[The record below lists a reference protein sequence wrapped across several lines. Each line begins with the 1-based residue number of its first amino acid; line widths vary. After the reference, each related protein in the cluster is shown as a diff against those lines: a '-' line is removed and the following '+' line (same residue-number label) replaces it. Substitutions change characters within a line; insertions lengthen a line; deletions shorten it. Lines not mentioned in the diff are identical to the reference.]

1 MATVSKSELESA
13 LGKIKEVLGQHGL
26 AVPQELEELQRGL
39 DKAAEAFQQ
48 YEQAKQ
54 QCEQAKKE
62 VERLR
67 GEVTNK
73 LNELR
78 PNWPE
83 KVQGTLEHGEEPC
96 WTINPD
102 NCLKFEIDPDTDLD

>member
-1 MATVSKSELESA
+1 MSIISKSELENF
-13 LGKIKEVLGQHGL
+13 LDKIKEVLEQNEL
-26 AVPQELEELQRGL
+26 EVPQELEELQRGL
-39 DKAAEAFQQ
+39 DKAAEAFQNKGKNESD
-48 YEQAKQ
+48 YEQV
-54 QCEQAKKE
+54 KKE

-83 KVQGTLEHGEEPC
+83 EVQGTLGHGEEPC

>member
-1 MATVSKSELESA
+1 MSIISKSELESA

-26 AVPQELEELQRGL
+26 EVPRELEELQRGL
-39 DKAAEAFQQ
+39 DKAAEAFQNKGKIESD
-48 YEQAKQ
+48 YEQV
-54 QCEQAKKE
+54 KKE

-102 NCLKFEIDPDTDLD
+102 NCLKFEIDQDTDLN

>member
-13 LGKIKEVLGQHGL
+13 LDKIKDVLGQNGFE
-26 AVPQELEELQRGL
+26 VPQELEELQCGL
-39 DKAAEAFQQ
+39 DVAAETFQSKGKESSD
-48 YEQAKQ
+48 YEQAK
-54 QCEQAKKE
+54 EE

-78 PNWPE
+78 PDWSE
-83 KVQGTLEHGEEPC
+83 EVQNVLEHGEEPC
-96 WTINPD
+96 WTIDLN
-102 NCLKFEIDPDTDLD
+102 NCLKFEI